1 MEKQNIDKFKI
12 SKYSLSDFLP
22 YGSFILLYFFISNI
36 FLDLTFLN
44 LTPNRLEALD
54 LPFYVESSSV
64 NLVSDIFSAIISIF
78 LAIGMYM
85 LQKGTLSPNRTDIG
99 IQVLATLA
107 FLPVVSYFFLHV
119 MWLRQTDSS
128 WEFDFSL
135 MDEAAGWQISNEWPF
150 ETKLQDPRWKFYQVG
165 VINSVR
171 VVIFSIFF
179 STILGV
185 IVGVLRLS
193 KNKLLSN
200 LAKIYVDLFRNVPL
214 VAQLFFVSV
223 WFLTTLEPFREVQNN
238 NFLGWFYWSNR
249 GFVFPHL
256 EFSNSLFFFLA
267 IILIL
272 GSRIYFRFTE
282 RIPVS
287 NQNSLAFSLKRP
299 LIGLGSQKEPIVVD
313 MLYSFSLISIIYSV
327 FKVVSWD
334 YKFTLSGLISLSD
347 PYSIFVFSSLL
358 LALSMRYNRKL
369 DEDGLNKFT
378 DSQILIFQVNPLHIR
393 LVIFILST
401 ILIYLSLSIEKPN
414 LITEENGEELSWG
427 RWEFQEGTFEY
438 VSSVFLVL
446 MIGLTLYTSAQ
457 ISEVVR
463 GSIQAL
469 PVGQVE
475 ASISLGL
482 SSYQRLTLV
491 ILPQALRS
499 MIPSLTNQ
507 YLNCWKNSSLAIL
520 IGFSDFY
527 AILTNVVNNAG
538 HAVAIFAIIL
548 LTYQAGSLVIS
559 TIMNDINQN
568 VTKVKI

>member
-22 YGSFILLYFFISNI
+22 YVSFILLYFFISNI

-256 EFSNSLFFFLA
+256 EFSNSSFFFMLTIIPLVFPSSLMTKFLKTGLA
-267 IILIL
+267 KI
-272 GSRIYFRFTE
+272 
-282 RIPVS
+282 
-287 NQNSLAFSLKRP
+287 SLKP
-299 LIGLGSQKEPIVVD
+299 LSLSTPS
-313 MLYSFSLISIIYSV
+313 SFSVL
-327 FKVVSWD
+327 
-334 YKFTLSGLISLSD
+334 KFISLS
-347 PYSIFVFSSLL
+347 
-358 LALSMRYNRKL
+358 
-369 DEDGLNKFT
+369 
-378 DSQILIFQVNPLHIR
+378 
-393 LVIFILST
+393 
-401 ILIYLSLSIEKPN
+401 
-414 LITEENGEELSWG
+414 
-427 RWEFQEGTFEY
+427 
-438 VSSVFLVL
+438 
-446 MIGLTLYTSAQ
+446 
-457 ISEVVR
+457 
-463 GSIQAL
+463 
-469 PVGQVE
+469 
-475 ASISLGL
+475 
-482 SSYQRLTLV
+482 
-491 ILPQALRS
+491 
-499 MIPSLTNQ
+499 
-507 YLNCWKNSSLAIL
+507 
-520 IGFSDFY
+520 
-527 AILTNVVNNAG
+527 
-538 HAVAIFAIIL
+538 
-548 LTYQAGSLVIS
+548 
-559 TIMNDINQN
+559 
-568 VTKVKI
+568 

>member
-1 MEKQNIDKFKI
+1 MGRQRSTKFEI
-12 SKYSLSDFLP
+12 SRYSFSDFVL
-22 YGSFILLYFFISNI
+22 YGSFLISYFFISNI
-36 FLDLTFLN
+36 FLDVTFLN

-54 LPFYVESSSV
+54 FPFYVDSSSV
-64 NLVSDIFSAIISIF
+64 TLVADIFSAIISI
-78 LAIGMYM
+78 LLVIGFYM
-85 LQKGTLSPNRTDIG
+85 LQKGNLSPYRTDIS
-99 IQVLATLA
+99 IQVLAIIA
-107 FLPVVSYFFLHV
+107 FLPLVSYFFFHI
-119 MWLRQTDSS
+119 MWLRQTDAS
-128 WEFDFSL
+128 WEFDFSI
-135 MDEAAGWQISNEWPF
+135 MDEIAGWQISNEWPF
-150 ETKLQDPRWKFYQVG
+150 ETTFQDTRWKFYQIG

-171 VVIFSIFF
+171 VVLFSIFF

-256 EFSNSLFFFLA
+256 EFSNSSLFFLA
-267 IILIL
+267 ILLIL

-282 RIPVS
+282 RISTPKETTS
-287 NQNSLAFSLKRP
+287 AFSLKRP
-299 LIGLGSQKEPIVVD
+299 LIGLGPKKEPIIVD
-313 MLYSFSLISIIYSV
+313 SLYSFALISIIYSV
-327 FKVVSWD
+327 FNVVSWE
-334 YKFTLSGLISLSD
+334 YKFTLSGLVSWSD
-347 PYSIFVFSSLL
+347 HYSIFVFGSLL
-358 LALSMRYNRKL
+358 MVLSMRYNRKL

-378 DSQILIFQVNPLHIR
+378 ESQLLNSQVNPLHVR
-393 LVIFILST
+393 LVIFLLSI

-414 LITEENGEELSWG
+414 LITEKNGEELSWG
-427 RWEFQEGTFEY
+427 LWKFEEGTFES

-446 MIGLTLYTSAQ
+446 MMGLTLYTSAQ

-475 ASISLGL
+475 ASVSLGL
-482 SSYQRLTLV
+482 SSYQRLSLI

-520 IGFSDFY
+520 VGFTDFY
-527 AILTNVVNNAG
+527 AILNTVVNNAG
-538 HAVAIFAIIL
+538 NAVAIFAIIL

-559 TIMNDINQN
+559 AVMNDINQN

>member
-1 MEKQNIDKFKI
+1 
-12 SKYSLSDFLP
+12 
-22 YGSFILLYFFISNI
+22 
-36 FLDLTFLN
+36 
-44 LTPNRLEALD
+44 
-54 LPFYVESSSV
+54 
-64 NLVSDIFSAIISIF
+64 
-78 LAIGMYM
+78 
-85 LQKGTLSPNRTDIG
+85 
-99 IQVLATLA
+99 
-107 FLPVVSYFFLHV
+107 
-119 MWLRQTDSS
+119 
-128 WEFDFSL
+128 
-135 MDEAAGWQISNEWPF
+135 
-150 ETKLQDPRWKFYQVG
+150 
-165 VINSVR
+165 
-171 VVIFSIFF
+171 
-179 STILGV
+179 
-185 IVGVLRLS
+185 
-193 KNKLLSN
+193 
-200 LAKIYVDLFRNVPL
+200 
-214 VAQLFFVSV
+214 
-223 WFLTTLEPFREVQNN
+223 
-238 NFLGWFYWSNR
+238 
-249 GFVFPHL
+249 
-256 EFSNSLFFFLA
+256 
-267 IILIL
+267 
-272 GSRIYFRFTE
+272 
-282 RIPVS
+282 
-287 NQNSLAFSLKRP
+287 
-299 LIGLGSQKEPIVVD
+299 
-313 MLYSFSLISIIYSV
+313 
-327 FKVVSWD
+327 
-334 YKFTLSGLISLSD
+334 
-347 PYSIFVFSSLL
+347 
-358 LALSMRYNRKL
+358 MRYNRKL

-393 LVIFILST
+393 LIIFILST

-427 RWEFQEGTFEY
+427 RWEFQEGTFED

>member
-12 SKYSLSDFLP
+12 SKYSLSDFLT

-78 LAIGMYM
+78 LAVGMYM

-99 IQVLATLA
+99 IQVLATIA

-287 NQNSLAFSLKRP
+287 NQNSPAFSLKRP

-334 YKFTLSGLISLSD
+334 YKFTLSGLISWSD
-347 PYSIFVFSSLL
+347 SYSIFVFSSLL

-427 RWEFQEGTFEY
+427 RWEFQEGTFED

>member
-54 LPFYVESSSV
+54 IPFYVESSSV

-99 IQVLATLA
+99 IQVLATIA

-185 IVGVLRLS
+185 VVGVLRLS

-282 RIPVS
+282 RVPVS